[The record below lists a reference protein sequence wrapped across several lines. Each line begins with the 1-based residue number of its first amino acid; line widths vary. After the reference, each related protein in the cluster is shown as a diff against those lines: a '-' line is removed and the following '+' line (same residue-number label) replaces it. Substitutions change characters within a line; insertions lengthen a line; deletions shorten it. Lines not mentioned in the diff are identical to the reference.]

1 MKIDIPSYEEREQAG
16 TQIVIHSWDTWNM
29 DQTLALIIHP
39 MLVQLKKTTHGYPS
53 NLTEE
58 RWNKLLDEMIWAF
71 EQKMD
76 EDWHDQYYGPL
87 VDNPD
92 SFMGQDF
99 EWVDLDG
106 LQKHQE
112 RMTQGFR
119 LFGRYYENL
128 WD

>member
-29 DQTLALIIHP
+29 DNTLALIIHP

-71 EQKMD
+71 EQKNV
-76 EDWHDQYYGPL
+76 DWEDQYYGPL
-87 VDNPD
+87 VDNPNGV
-92 SFMGQDF
+92 MGQDF

-106 LQKHQE
+106 LQKHRE

>member
-29 DQTLALIIHP
+29 DNTLALIIHP

-71 EQKMD
+71 EQKNV
-76 EDWHDQYYGPL
+76 DWEDQYYGPL
-87 VDNPD
+87 VDNPNGV
-92 SFMGQDF
+92 MGQDF

-106 LQKHQE
+106 LQKHRE

-119 LFGRYYENL
+119 LFGRYFENL

>member
-16 TQIVIHSWDTWNM
+16 TRIVIHSWDTWNM
-29 DQTLALIIHP
+29 DNTLALIIHP

-53 NLTEE
+53 NFTEE

-71 EQKMD
+71 EQKNV
-76 EDWHDQYYGPL
+76 DWEDQYYGPL
-87 VDNPD
+87 VDNPNGV
-92 SFMGQDF
+92 MGQDF

-106 LQKHQE
+106 LQKHRE

>member
-29 DQTLALIIHP
+29 DNTLALIIHP

-53 NLTEE
+53 NFTEE

-71 EQKMD
+71 EQKNV
-76 EDWHDQYYGPL
+76 DWEDQYYGPL
-87 VDNPD
+87 VDNPNGV
-92 SFMGQDF
+92 MGQDF